1 MELKLLQ
8 FVLNM
13 MGTKCKLLQNEILR
27 GVKKLFIHGNYS
39 LDLLLLKPARKK
51 KSKRPS
57 REWIPRRFKEEDFAL
72 GLPKIKLIMTKMV
85 KSK

>member
-13 MGTKCKLLQNEILR
+13 MGTKCKLLQNEIR
-27 GVKKLFIHGNYS
+27 GLKKNYIHGNYS

-57 REWIPRRFKEEDFAL
+57 REWIPRRFKEGDFAL

>member
-1 MELKLLQ
+1 
-8 FVLNM
+8 M
-13 MGTKCKLLQNEILR
+13 MGTKCKLLQNEIR
-27 GVKKLFIHGNYS
+27 GLKKLCIHGNYS

-51 KSKRPS
+51 KSKRLS